1 MTYGEV
7 YQAADA
13 ADAVYAKALAAWAA
27 KATAYDAAKDAY
39 EADNAYEAA
48 MDAAYEEAKAAE
60 VALEA
65 AAEDKLE
72 ADMAKH
78 YAKDAWI
85 VNVAAAVTRGDPR
98 SAVAKSQPRRGRRVR
113 VVSAESEAKLEVESK
128 GSIWREL
135 FPDECDN
142 IYCTICRGK

>member
-27 KATAYDAAKDAY
+27 KAVAYDAAKDADD
-39 EADNAYEAA
+39 ADGAT